1 LHAIRIMRNGNKVP
15 NIPEEIKAHKAACS
29 GFLSERIFELI
40 SPRR

>member
-15 NIPEEIKAHKAACS
+15 DIPDEVKAHKAACS

-40 SPRR
+40 SRRR